1 MFGGALLI
9 SADAAQPL
17 IIDEKLVA
25 EGKID
30 IRPDY
35 PAEAQAQGLT
45 GAGVFVLHVDPK
57 SGRVSS
63 IEVEKSTGHK
73 ILDNASIA
81 AFTDLRFKPHTVL
94 RVKIPVTFTMPG
106 DGRGPRVVRN
116 VPAIWL
122 AEPGQPRVLS
132 GHSFGARK

>member
-1 MFGGALLI
+1 VFGGALLI
-9 SADAAQPL
+9 SAEAAQPVMV
-17 IIDEKLVA
+17 DEKLVA
-25 EGKID
+25 EGRID

-45 GAGVFVLHVDPK
+45 GAGVFVVHVDPK

-106 DGRGPRVVRN
+106 DARGPRVVRN
-116 VPAIWL
+116 FPATLL
-122 AEPGQPRVLS
+122 AESQRPHISS
-132 GHSFGARK
+132 GHSLGGGK

>member
-1 MFGGALLI
+1 M
-9 SADAAQPL
+9 AAGPPIL
-17 IIDEKLVA
+17 VDEKSVA

-35 PAEAQAQGLT
+35 PVEAQAQRLT
-45 GAGVFVLHVDPK
+45 GAGVFVLHVDPN

-81 AFTDLRFKPHTVL
+81 AFTDLRFKPHAVL
-94 RVKIPVTFTMPG
+94 RVKIPVAFIMPA
-106 DGRGPRVVRN
+106 DARGPRVVRN
-116 VPAIWL
+116 FPATWL
-122 AEPGQPRVLS
+122 AQSERPRLFS
-132 GHSFGARK
+132 GHGLGRGN